1 MASGS
6 APGAPSR
13 QTLRIQ
19 RNLQELTDNPLPF
32 VYALNLTTGEDN
44 INQMTGVLIGPD
56 DSPYAGGHFRFLI
69 RYPPEYPFKPPDFY
83 FTTAICHP
91 NIDSKTGTT
100 CNDQLNATW
109 APAITLSKVLVEMR
123 ALLERPNYEVPV
135 EGDNLEAMMQTI
147 EDIYEEQI
155 VSQIIDNLNKN
166 YSTELAELV
175 DMTFGSK
182 PEAELQ
188 RLSMAEVISVG
199 TFGLRLLCN
208 YHRWEEAEKNDRMFN
223 EHTDA
228 TTRIFTI
235 PFPNQPNSKEELF
248 SAIDK
253 MINEAKES
261 YFKGF
266 D

>member
-6 APGAPSR
+6 ASGAPSR

-109 APAITLSKVLVEMR
+109 APAITLT
-123 ALLERPNYEVPV
+123 
-135 EGDNLEAMMQTI
+135 MMQTI

-235 PFPNQPNSKEELF
+235 PFPNQPNSKEALF

>member
-6 APGAPSR
+6 ASGAPSR

-109 APAITLSKVLVEMR
+109 APAITLT
-123 ALLERPNYEVPV
+123 
-135 EGDNLEAMMQTI
+135 MMQTI